1 MPLPEIARWEDKDE
15 IVHMSS
21 DNEYAAVAI
30 IFCDNKVVVE
40 KRSTSKDDPW
50 SGQFSLPGGHY
61 ANGDEILRSTA
72 IRETLEETGID
83 LKRNAKYLG
92 HFGPFAP
99 GNRQNM
105 QVYAYVFEIP
115 NLVSFVP
122 SSESEYLLW
131 LELSE
136 LERSEGL
143 MGISYKFNRGIIW
156 GLTARIISKFLELSK
171 DRTK

>member
-61 ANGDEILRSTA
+61 TEGDEILKSTA
-72 IRETLEETGID
+72 IRETFEETGID

-92 HFGPFAP
+92 HFGPFVP

-115 NLVSFVP
+115 KLVSFVP
-122 SSESEYLLW
+122 SSESEYLTW

-136 LERSEGL
+136 LEKSEEF
-143 MGISYKFNRGIIW
+143 MGISYKFKQGIIW
-156 GLTARIISKFLELSK
+156 GLTARVISKFLELSK
-171 DRTK
+171 HRTK